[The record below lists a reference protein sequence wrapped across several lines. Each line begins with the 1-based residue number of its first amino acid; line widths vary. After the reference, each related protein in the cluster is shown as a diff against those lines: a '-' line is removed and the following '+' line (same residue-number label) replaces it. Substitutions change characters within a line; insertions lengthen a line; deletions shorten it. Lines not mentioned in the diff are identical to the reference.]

1 MISGSVAKTNS
12 DTTTGSLS
20 YINNLVTGATSSG
33 SYNISVSNRYMNDT
47 MATLLRSYG
56 YNVTTKNDNMGTNND
71 YVITWG
77 TVNVPTPTP
86 TATATATPIPTA
98 TPTPTPIALD
108 FTIGSY
114 CEQSPKM
121 LSVTVRSIIG
131 GTSLVG
137 YQISKTTFSSQADAE
152 ANTEWLNVVDSDI
165 ITNPINGTYWVSVKD
180 SSGTVKAK
188 STSVSCFPTP
198 TPTPTSTS
206 TPTPTATVAPTPT
219 PTSNRVAGVDFTIE
233 WWMKANSFTSPSYFP
248 RPYSLGSFPAPNAV
262 SIENSGN
269 NIYWWTNNSAKISAT
284 SLNLQTNTWYHIA
297 VTRDNGALSLYVD
310 GVRKATAT
318 YNDTI
323 PSSGNTLYIGAEPYT
338 GGTKNYVNGKMTNY
352 RWNASVKYS
361 GASFTVPT
369 SPLTADADTKLLLL
383 ATNSGGLLTDSSTLT
398 KTVTNNGATFSTDS
412 PFVSG
417 GGSLDFAGT
426 GYVTI
431 PASSDWDL

>member
-1 MISGSVAKTNS
+1 MISGSVAKTSS

-33 SYNISVSNRYMNDT
+33 SYHISVSNKYMNES
-47 MATLLRSYG
+47 MAILLRTYG
-56 YNVTTKNDNMGTNND
+56 YNVTSKNNFMGTNDD

-77 TVNVPTPTP
+77 T
-86 TATATATPIPTA
+86 I
-98 TPTPTPIALD
+98 LD
-108 FTIGSY
+108 
-114 CEQSPKM
+114 
-121 LSVTVRSIIG
+121 
-131 GTSLVG
+131 
-137 YQISKTTFSSQADAE
+137 
-152 ANTEWLNVVDSDI
+152 
-165 ITNPINGTYWVSVKD
+165 
-180 SSGTVKAK
+180 
-188 STSVSCFPTP
+188 PTP
-198 TPTPTSTS
+198 TPTPS
-206 TPTPTATVAPTPT
+206 PTPTATPTSTPTITPTPTITSTPTATPTVTPTSTPTATPASTSTPTPT
-219 PTSNRVAGVDFTIE
+219 PTSNRVPGADFTIE
-233 WWMKANSFTSPSYFP
+233 WWMKANTFTSPSYFP

-269 NIYWWTNNSAKISAT
+269 NLYWWTGNGGAKISAS
-284 SLNLQTNTWYHIA
+284 SLNLQTNTWIHIA

-318 YNDTI
+318 YNDAI
-323 PSSGNTLYIGAEPYT
+323 PSAGNTLYIGAEPYT

-361 GASFTVPT
+361 GTTFTVPT

-383 ATNSGGLLTDSSTLT
+383 ATNSGALLTDSSTLT
-398 KTVTNNGATFSTDS
+398 KTVTNNGATFSSDS